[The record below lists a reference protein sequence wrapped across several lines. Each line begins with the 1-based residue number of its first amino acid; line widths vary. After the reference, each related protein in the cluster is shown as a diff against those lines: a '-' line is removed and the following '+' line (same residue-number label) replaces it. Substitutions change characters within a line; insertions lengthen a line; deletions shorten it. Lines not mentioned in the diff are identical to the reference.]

1 MEHLIQMEQLLD
13 DKDWKI
19 LNILQEHGEYTNR
32 QIAKK
37 LCLPITTVYN
47 RIKKMHKDGVIENFT
62 IKINHDKTGKNF
74 AAYVLINVNLEL
86 LKQRK
91 KTQSDLIA
99 EIRKFYFVERV
110 DIVSGIT
117 DLIVLVRVSDV
128 NEFDTVLRNKLQ
140 LVDGVERTQ
149 SMIIIHSE

>member
-1 MEHLIQMEQLLD
+1 MEHLIHMKPQLD

-47 RIKKMHKDGVIENFT
+47 RIKKMRQDSVIERFT
-62 IKINHDKTGKNF
+62 ININHNKTGKIF
-74 AAYVLINVNLEL
+74 AAYVLIMVNLEL
-86 LKQRK
+86 LKEKK

-117 DLIVLVRVSDV
+117 DLIVLVRVNDV
-128 NEFDTVLRNKLQ
+128 HEFDNVLRSYLQ
-140 LVDGVERTQ
+140 LVEGVKRTQ